1 MHLHALVLILGRE
14 MACMHISTCIRIF
27 GNMRVHT
34 QVIGR
39 GAFGEVRLCRSKA
52 DPDQLYAIKVL
63 KKKEMQQKDQVVK

>member
-1 MHLHALVLILGRE
+1 
-14 MACMHISTCIRIF
+14 
-27 GNMRVHT
+27 MRVHT